1 MVHSLY
7 RSRIVVMLCDSWYV
21 SGCAARLSIVAS
33 AGIRLDE
40 GLVVGGGGQG
50 AERQRL
56 LSPVAARS
64 KGEVKGATT
73 EVAYY
78 IL

>member
-21 SGCAARLSIVAS
+21 RGCAARLSIVAG

-40 GLVVGGGGQG
+40 GLVVGRWMGGK
-50 AERQRL
+50 EQRG
-56 LSPVAARS
+56 SNS
-64 KGEVKGATT
+64 
-73 EVAYY
+73 
-78 IL
+78 